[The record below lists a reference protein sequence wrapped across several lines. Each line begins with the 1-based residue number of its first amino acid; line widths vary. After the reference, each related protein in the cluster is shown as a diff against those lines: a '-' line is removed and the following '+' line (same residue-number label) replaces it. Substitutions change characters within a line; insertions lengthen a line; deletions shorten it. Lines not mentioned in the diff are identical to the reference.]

1 MLLLCSAAVV
11 VGLFGCSVVA
21 FVAAFVASGAF
32 LKRDKL
38 LFADAAAVVVVVAVL
53 LLLLLLLLLL
63 VLLMLL
69 LPLKCRNLNIVECT
83 FGYRWPFILR

>member
-1 MLLLCSAAVV
+1 MLSGCCCCFV
-11 VGLFGCSVVA
+11 VGLLGCSVVA

-38 LFADAAAVVVVVAVL
+38 LFADAAAAVVVVVVVAVL
-53 LLLLLLLLLL
+53 LLLP
-63 VLLMLL
+63 MLL